1 MLCVSREQAYT
12 LIPSQSVASCSWVH
26 RVWVRIPVSI
36 LHQSTSTW
44 GLRLTKLAGYLL
56 CSHNPGKTELAKAL
70 AEFMF
75 DDANALLRV
84 DMSEYMERFAVSRLI
99 GAPPGYVGYEEGGV
113 LTGTACLSIRSHM

>member
-1 MLCVSREQAYT
+1 VRLCDFAIV
-12 LIPSQSVASCSWVH
+12 
-26 RVWVRIPVSI
+26 
-36 LHQSTSTW
+36 
-44 GLRLTKLAGYLL
+44 
-56 CSHNPGKTELAKAL
+56 GKTELAKAL

-113 LTGTACLSIRSHM
+113 LTGSCELAGARLCSQERCSDCSIMLYPRPQRRCVVDRIK